1 MTLLIT
7 GMYEAN
13 AQKLLYMH
21 FYLALDEHP
30 LAFSFILLLFSYEQV
45 KWVRESDKIARE
57 RRDRIDE
64 IAGANYNKERDYR
77 EQVRQKELA
86 RTLLVAGSLA
96 TLLVSNVCKLF
107 GKGVVGVKGIPVVV
121 QNVWGDGSHYTV
133 KALGALLKGKF
144 RRKDLILVQN
154 EKLRSEIEMSSL
166 NTIEEVEVRE
176 YIQSSMMP
184 RSVTPTCDCR
194 GGCKTQSC
202 PCRVAG
208 FTCGAHCHKAYYTRH
223 RTCANYK

>member
-1 MTLLIT
+1 M
-7 GMYEAN
+7 
-13 AQKLLYMH
+13 
-21 FYLALDEHP
+21 
-30 LAFSFILLLFSYEQV
+30 
-45 KWVRESDKIARE
+45 RESDEIESE

-96 TLLVSNVCKLF
+96 TLLVSNVCKVF
-107 GKGVVGVKGIPVVV
+107 GKGVVGVKGATSYCCPKCVGR
-121 QNVWGDGSHYTV
+121 WKSLHGE
-133 KALGALLKGKF
+133 GALLKGKF
-144 RRKDLILVQN
+144 RRKNLILVQN
-154 EKLRSEIEMSSL
+154 EKLRNKIEMSSL
-166 NTIEEVEVRE
+166 NTIEEFELVE
-176 YIQSSMMP
+176 YIQSSMML
-184 RSVTPTCDCR
+184 RSVTPTCDDCR

-202 PCRVAG
+202 PCRVAR